1 MIFMK
6 SSQFSENAQLLA
18 FVLQPGA
25 EWLPEVIDALERT
38 WGKIRHKG
46 KLFAFDQTP
55 YYTPEMGEG
64 LYRGVVSFE
73 TEIPPETIAVE
84 KERSNALEL
93 TMAHAKNPEARRVNI
108 DIGYMDLDKVVLP
121 SYKRGP
127 FKLYA
132 GKGVW
137 LDMLLTY
144 AKGQFH
150 PTAWAFE
157 DFKRNPYQH
166 DLQLIRERYKKA
178 GSGKNPSKEMAVR
191 L

>member
-1 MIFMK
+1 MK
-6 SSQFSENAQLLA
+6 ASNFSEQAQLIA
-18 FVLQPGA
+18 FVLQKGS
-25 EWLPEVIDALERT
+25 EWNPAVLEMLENT

-46 KLFAFDQTP
+46 KLFAFDKTD
-55 YYTPEMGEG
+55 YYRPEMGED

-73 TEIPPETIAVE
+73 KTIPPETIAEE
-84 KERSNALEL
+84 KARSNALEL
-93 TMAHAKNPEARRVNI
+93 TTASQDAPELRHVNI

-132 GKGVW
+132 GNGVW

-144 AKGQFH
+144 AKGTFH

-157 DFKRNPYQH
+157 DFVRNPYQH

-178 GSGKNPSKEMAVR
+178 GGGKAEPENVR

>member
-1 MIFMK
+1 MA
-6 SSQFSENAQLLA
+6 QAEN
-18 FVLQPGA
+18 
-25 EWLPEVIDALERT
+25 
-38 WGKIRHKG
+38 
-46 KLFAFDQTP
+46 
-55 YYTPEMGEG
+55 PEM
-64 LYRGVVSFE
+64 RQ
-73 TEIPPETIAVE
+73 
-84 KERSNALEL
+84 
-93 TMAHAKNPEARRVNI
+93 VNI
-108 DIGYMDLDKVVLP
+108 DIGYMDMDKVVLP

-144 AKGQFH
+144 AKGLFH

-166 DLQLIRERYKKA
+166 DLQLIRERFKKA
-178 GSGKNPSKEMAVR
+178 GKGR

>member
-1 MIFMK
+1 MK

-25 EWLPEVIDALERT
+25 DWLPEVIDALERT

-46 KLFAFDQTP
+46 KLFAFDKTP

-64 LYRGVVSFE
+64 LYRGVISFE
-73 TEIPPETIAVE
+73 KTIPPETIAEE

-93 TMAHAKNPEARRVNI
+93 TMAMADNPEARRVNI

-144 AKGQFH
+144 AKGEFH

-166 DLQLIRERYKKA
+166 DLQLLRERYKKA
-178 GSGKNPSKEMAVR
+178 GSGKNSSNEAAVR

>member
-1 MIFMK
+1 MK
-6 SSQFSENAQLLA
+6 ASQFSEQAQLIA
-18 FVLQPGA
+18 FVLQKGE
-25 EWLPEVIDALERT
+25 EWNPAVIEMLEKT
-38 WGKIRHKG
+38 WGPIRHKG
-46 KLFAFDQTP
+46 KLFAFDKTP
-55 YYTPEMGEG
+55 YYAPEMGDG

-73 TEIPPETIAVE
+73 KTISPETIADE

-93 TMAHAKNPEARRVNI
+93 TTASSDNPDHRHVNI

-144 AKGQFH
+144 AKGVFH
-150 PTAWAFE
+150 PTSWAFE

-166 DLQLIRERYKKA
+166 DLQLIREKFKKA
-178 GSGKNPSKEMAVR
+178 QFKKASAAGK
-191 L
+191 

>member
-1 MIFMK
+1 MK
-6 SSQFSENAQLLA
+6 ASQFSENAQLIA
-18 FVLQPGA
+18 FVLQKGS
-25 EWLPEVIDALERT
+25 EWDPNVIDLLEKT

-46 KLFAFDQTP
+46 RLFAFDKTD
-55 YYTPEMGEG
+55 YYKPEMGDD

-73 TEIPPETIAVE
+73 KEIPPETIAEE

-93 TMAHAKNPEARRVNI
+93 TTASADAPELRHVNI
-108 DIGYMDLDKVVLP
+108 DIGYMDMDKVVLP

-144 AKGQFH
+144 AKGVFH
-150 PTAWAFE
+150 PTSWAFD
-157 DFKRNPYQH
+157 DFMRNPYQH
-166 DLQLIRERYKKA
+166 DLQLIREKFKKSRKA
-178 GSGKNPSKEMAVR
+178 G
-191 L
+191 

>member
-1 MIFMK
+1 MK
-6 SSQFSENAQLLA
+6 ASQFSENAQLIA
-18 FVLQPGA
+18 FVLQKGS
-25 EWLPEVIDALERT
+25 EWDSHVIELLEKT

-46 KLFAFDQTP
+46 RFFAFDKTD
-55 YYTPEMGEG
+55 YYKPEMGDG

-73 TEIPPETIAVE
+73 KEIPPESIAEE

-93 TMAHAKNPEARRVNI
+93 TTATAENPELRHVNI
-108 DIGYMDLDKVVLP
+108 DIGYMDMDKVVLP

-144 AKGQFH
+144 AKGVFH
-150 PTAWAFE
+150 PTAWAFD
-157 DFKRNPYQH
+157 DFVRNPYQH
-166 DLQLIRERYKKA
+166 DLQLIREKFKKSRKTA
-178 GSGKNPSKEMAVR
+178 SGGE
-191 L
+191 

>member
-1 MIFMK
+1 MK
-6 SSQFSENAQLLA
+6 ASQFSENAQLIA
-18 FVLQPGA
+18 FVLQKGA
-25 EWLPEVIDALERT
+25 EWNPDVIDALERT
-38 WGKIRHKG
+38 WGKLRYKG

-55 YYTPEMGEG
+55 YYTLEMGEG

-73 TEIPPETIAVE
+73 KEIPPETIAEE
-84 KERSNALEL
+84 KELSNALEL
-93 TMAHAKNPEARRVNI
+93 TMAQAENPEMRQVNI
-108 DIGYMDLDKVVLP
+108 DIGYMDMDKVVLP

-144 AKGQFH
+144 AKGLFH

-166 DLQLIRERYKKA
+166 DLQLIRERFKKA
-178 GSGKNPSKEMAVR
+178 GKGR